1 MSKAKVTNHVTGPVD
16 IKFMAVARPFNNQK
30 SGKSEYSIKALLDSS
45 DQAVSHL
52 REVAEYKVD
61 TKTNRNSTDKSKVTI
76 NFMSSLQD
84 KDGNYVQPKVMDVD
98 GNVLTGADIP
108 FFDGRTDTGTAIVT
122 YSVIDYG
129 DNKIVRL
136 SGVKLL
142 ELNLAPR
149 EEGGA
154 TTNEIEQLLKTS
166 G

>member
-1 MSKAKVTNHVTGPVD
+1 MSKAKITNHVTGPVD
-16 IKFMAVARPFNNQK
+16 IKFMAVARPFKNLK
-30 SGKSEYSIKALLDSS
+30 SGKAEYSIKALLDSS
-45 DQAVSHL
+45 DPAVSHL
-52 REVAEYKVD
+52 KSVAEYKID
-61 TKTNRNSTDKSKVTI
+61 TKTNRNSTDKSKVTV
-76 NFMSSLQD
+76 NFATTFE
-84 KDGNYVQPKVMDVD
+84 PKVMNSD
-98 GNVLTGADIP
+98 GDLLTGTSIP

-154 TTNEIEQLLKTS
+154 TTSEIENLLKTS